1 MGLLRICAWEKLTNE
16 RIEEEVRCRGSLRN
30 LLDQAAVQ
38 ELSTSLGQK
47 SVGRYGRRALA
58 CNYANHRK
66 VVAQRGKGHLPCMY
80 KIIIYLGTYHL
91 HKPTADT
98 HTREHLGTVIYII
111 INVTLHR
118 KLLLAQ
124 ANS

>member
-58 CNYANHRK
+58 SNYAL
-66 VVAQRGKGHLPCMY
+66 A
-80 KIIIYLGTYHL
+80 
-91 HKPTADT
+91 T
-98 HTREHLGTVIYII
+98 H
-111 INVTLHR
+111 
-118 KLLLAQ
+118 
-124 ANS
+124 